1 MDRDELEEKTFAS
14 GTTIFE
20 AGDKPDFAYL
30 ISQGSVEVRNLSTT
44 LRH

>member
-1 MDRDELEEKTFAS
+1 MDEDTLEEKTFLS

-30 ISQGSVEVRNLSTT
+30 HGEGKS
-44 LRH
+44 